1 LNLKKTQKKTQMN
14 SHPAHGYRK
23 STVVQLVLMSGGGGE
38 VESTDRNIN
47 PAQHVPNRAGQ
58 HFDPAGRQ
66 T

>member
-1 LNLKKTQKKTQMN
+1 MCGSNKEIKNKLA
-14 SHPAHGYRK
+14 PAHGDRK

-47 PAQHVPNRAGQ
+47 PAQHVPNRAEQ
-58 HFDPAGRQ
+58 HFDPAERQ